1 MQKEN
6 KIDIKQHELAEVDYI
21 EGMAYKDIAEKYNI
35 SINTVKSWKTRYKW
49 KRYKKFCTQKSIKD
63 TKDLKGSIKKTDT
76 IKDENKKTLNQGKE
90 ESIEI
95 IDKQELFCL
104 YYVKSFNATKAYM
117 KAYNVSYASAAPL
130 ASKLLR
136 NDKIKKRITALKQN
150 KLNRELLSEDDIVQ
164 KYIDIAFADITDFVE
179 FGQEE
184 KPVMAMYGP
193 VMVKDD
199 KTGDKVMLTEMVNV
213 INLKESHEV
222 DGTLISEVKQG
233 RDGASIKLP
242 DRMKALEWLANH
254 MDLATERQKAEIQ
267 KLKAE
272 VQRIGGESNGSNVD
286 DFLKAIKPSEEDIK
300 ELFNG
305 EKNEEE

>member
-1 MQKEN
+1 MAKN
-6 KIDIKQHELAEVDYI
+6 KIENYELAEVDYI
-21 EGMAYKDIAEKYNI
+21 DGMSYKNIAQKYNI

-49 KRYKKFCTQKSIKD
+49 KRDKKPCTQKSSANIKAL
-63 TKDLKGSIKKTDT
+63 KDNIKKTDT
-76 IKDENKKTLNQGKE
+76 IKNTNNKAEKQSTDEN
-90 ESIEI
+90 IEI
-95 IDKQELFCL
+95 VDKQELFCF
-104 YYVKSFNATKAYM
+104 YYVRSFNATKAYM
-117 KAYNVSYASAAPL
+117 KAYKVSYESAAPL

-136 NDKIKKRITALKQN
+136 NDKIKKRIAALKQN
-150 KLNRELLSEDDIVQ
+150 KLNRELLNENDIVQ

-193 VMVKDD
+193 VMIKDD
-199 KTGDKVMLTEMVNV
+199 DTGEKVMLTEMVNV

-254 MDLATERQKAEIQ
+254 MDLATERQRAEIQ

-272 VQRIGGESNGSNVD
+272 ISKLNGED
-286 DFLKAIKPSEEDIK
+286 EDIEDIDDIEDEIYGTK
-300 ELFNG
+300 
-305 EKNEEE
+305 K